1 MTGGTDS
8 NSTSQPQD
16 PQGNSFK
23 GTADFSVKVIFSSLA
38 QQNMRDWLEDHQID
52 TSKKYEFTQLVTRF
66 AWSYPSNNKG
76 FSVGTTERV
85 FVDCSS
91 SYANTF
97 DNSDTFDGELMGFL
111 AFAIDRLEHL
121 INKRIREGGYGTVT
135 VRIIAYHPVEKL
147 LFALATMLNRVLPEA
162 GVYKDF
168 IKKVM
173 DSPRF
178 KNKLD
183 WVYEKNWDFNVP
195 YCCVL
200 EGYKLCVKGK
210 STDEKVKILKDLV
223 KKIDRAGRIT
233 SDPDKIAAWKAGGG
247 GVTKN
252 VRYDDGA
259 LFTSSNDV
267 EFTVEYLG
275 KQLTK
280 SGLTTEIAKL
290 TNPQPHELNAQ
301 ADQLQAKLDED
312 KKNLYN
318 PKKQEINDKIDELH
332 LQQYPGSANYN
343 EWHEVEE
350 KERQTA
356 FENNNITWGNTPL
369 HDHHSIDEIEFDG
382 KFVKEWE
389 LEHALKNITK
399 TEQLRQKE
407 IDDLREAAKNIA
419 KKIQMQMDLSISI
432 LFAIG
437 GIFWAPIAIGDIVFE
452 VYKWQRDKLEGD
464 QLIRDHGLGV
474 AFDVVGLV
482 PYFGGFFKAA
492 RNAKA
497 ASQLKKIDKLA
508 GSMDEVMSN
517 ADNAITSVDNL
528 FSPSEKKTL
537 NELEKIDN
545 LSNAMD
551 QTMKNAD
558 NVLAS
563 VDKTIAKGAVDEI
576 VAAQSQYAKAAA
588 DYSTALDKLGKAT
601 STAEQNAALQELADA
616 FSRQMEAGLSA
627 TKTGEEIAELSKHYN
642 EFLKVLE
649 ETKKS
654 GNVEMLKELGET
666 IFPKVKNAL
675 DIVDKG
681 VDFAGKS
688 YAVMEGIGHN
698 GFLLVTNDMS
708 SEQSPS
714 INQVDN
720 DTPNGVI
727 IDSESETYAIRDNLN
742 ASFPDAT
749 SIDVDS
755 FETGRFEDGDLA
767 NDLYDYEPD
776 EDFEI
781 PKTEMT
787 DNELND
793 IIKQADQ
800 DATKAKR
807 KERSANSQLADANS
821 NLKTSSEEYDKAL
834 KKAIEAGHKT
844 KAAEDEVQDHKDRK
858 KEAEELALE
867 AAEEAAICAAAG
879 DKEGEAFWKDLQ
891 KQQEKTA
898 EKERKKIVTAE
909 ENAKN
914 AAEQE
919 AKADDKLAEA
929 KANKKKSEEQVAQAQ
944 KLKDDAEKAKTDSQN
959 VKDKAQAA
967 IDYGKEQEKAQQR
980 AAQAAANQAKLESD
994 FYSAFDEREKA
1005 ENRLDKINDDVN
1017 RTQNELE
1024 RLQGEIFI
1032 AASSGQVIAATQLQN
1047 QANVLSERLDN
1058 LKSEQKSAQ
1067 SAYDK
1072 ALDNEDK
1079 AFAAYGSQSQEEY
1092 NAHQAKINRDKAIRD
1107 LQSGG

>member
-76 FSVGTTERV
+76 FSVGTTERI

-168 IKKVM
+168 IQKVM

-452 VYKWQRDKLEGD
+452 VYKWQRDK
-464 QLIRDHGLGV
+464 
-474 AFDVVGLV
+474 
-482 PYFGGFFKAA
+482 
-492 RNAKA
+492 
-497 ASQLKKIDKLA
+497 
-508 GSMDEVMSN
+508 SMDEVMSN

-537 NELEKIDN
+537 DELERIDN

-727 IDSESETYAIRDNLN
+727 IDSESETYAIRDDLN

-767 NDLYDYEPD
+767 NDLYEYEPD

-793 IIKQADQ
+793 IIKQADK
-800 DATKAKR
+800 DATKANR

-821 NLKTSSEEYDKAL
+821 NLKTSSEAYEKAL
-834 KKAIEAGHKT
+834 KKANEAGHKT
-844 KAAEDEVQDHKDRK
+844 KAAEDEVQDHKDRMK
-858 KEAEELALE
+858 DAEELARE
-867 AAEEAAICAAAG
+867 AAEEAAICAAEG
-879 DKEGEAFWKDLQ
+879 DTAGEALWKDLQ
-891 KQQEKTA
+891 KTQERIA
-898 EKERKKIVTAE
+898 EEERKKIVTAE
-909 ENAKN
+909 ENARK

>member
-76 FSVGTTERV
+76 FSVGTTERI

-168 IKKVM
+168 IQKVM

-210 STDEKVKILKDLV
+210 STDEKVKILRDLV

-233 SDPDKIAAWKAGGG
+233 SDPDEIAAWKAGGG

-267 EFTVEYLG
+267 ELTVEYLG

-280 SGLTTEIAKL
+280 SGLKMEIAKF
-290 TNPQPHELNAQ
+290 TNPQPDELNAQ
-301 ADQLQAKLDED
+301 ADKLQAKLDED

-332 LQQYPGSANYN
+332 LQQFPGSANYN

-389 LEHALKNITK
+389 LEFALKNITK

-407 IDDLREAAKNIA
+407 IDDLRAAAKNIA
-419 KKIQMQMDLSISI
+419 KRFQMQQDLAIS
-432 LFAIG
+432 LMLAVGGLVFA
-437 GIFWAPIAIGDIVFE
+437 PLAIGDIIFE
-452 VYKWQRDKLEGD
+452 VYKWQRDKHEGD
-464 QLIRDHGLGV
+464 EFIKDHGLGV
-474 AFDVVGLV
+474 AFDIVGLV
-482 PYFGGFFKAA
+482 PLFGGFFKAVKNA
-492 RNAKA
+492 RA
-497 ASQLKKIDKLA
+497 ASQLKQINKL
-508 GSMDEVMSN
+508 SD
-517 ADNAITSVDNL
+517 
-528 FSPSEKKTL
+528 
-537 NELEKIDN
+537 
-545 LSNAMD
+545 AMD
-551 QTMKNAD
+551 LTMKNAD

-563 VDKTIAKGAVDEI
+563 ADKVIAKGDEI
-576 VAAQSQYAKAAA
+576 LSKSIDQAVSQSQYAKAAA
-588 DYSTALDKLGKAT
+588 DYSTAWEKLGKAT
-601 STAEQNAALQELADA
+601 TAAEQNAALQELASA
-616 FSRQMEAGLSA
+616 FSRGMEAELAA

-642 EFLKVLE
+642 EFLKFLE
-649 ETKKS
+649 QTKVS
-654 GNVEMLKELGET
+654 GNVEMLSELGKT
-666 IFPKVKNAL
+666 IFPKVKNGL
-675 DIVDKG
+675 DIVGKG
-681 VDFAGKS
+681 VDYTGKG
-688 YAVMEGIGHN
+688 YTVLEGIGHN
-698 GFLLVTNDMS
+698 GFLLVNSLES

-720 DTPNGVI
+720 DTPDGVI
-727 IDSESETYAIRDNLN
+727 IDSESETYAIRDDLK

-898 EKERKKIVTAE
+898 EKERKKIVAAE

-1024 RLQGEIFI
+1024 RLQGEIYI